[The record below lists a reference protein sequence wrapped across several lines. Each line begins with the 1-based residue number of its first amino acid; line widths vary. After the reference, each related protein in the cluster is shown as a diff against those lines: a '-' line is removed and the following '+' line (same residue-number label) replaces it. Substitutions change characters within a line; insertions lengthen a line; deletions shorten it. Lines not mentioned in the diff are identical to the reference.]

1 MILPGII
8 VIFTPLVLGGFF
20 GPKSVA
26 GYLVGV
32 ITSGVQMAI
41 SASNTGGA
49 WDNAKKYIESGKL
62 ENDEKIYINSEGE
75 SREKIYFGK
84 GSRPYKA
91 SVIGDTVGDP
101 LKDTSGPSINIL
113 IKLSAIVSLV
123 FGSFFQDQYLFKGKL
138 RHSSTISN

>member
-8 VIFTPLVLGGFF
+8 VIFTPLLLGGFF
-20 GPKSVA
+20 GPKAVA
-26 GYLVGV
+26 GYLAGV
-32 ITSGVQMAI
+32 IVSGVQVAI

-62 ENDEKIYINSEGE
+62 ENDDHIIYANNENYVNSQKLFYDKT
-75 SREKIYFGK
+75 SK
-84 GSRPYKA
+84 PYKA
-91 SVIGDTVGDP
+91 AVVGDTVGDP

-123 FGSFFQDQYLFKGKL
+123 FGSFFQNSYVFKG
-138 RHSSTISN
+138 RMRMQSFV